1 MKKKVI
7 VACGGAVATS
17 TIAANAIVE
26 LAKENNIDIEIAQVR
41 ISEIASNLP
50 ADLIVTTSKVKR
62 DFGVPLITG
71 MPFVSGLGVDKTKAK
86 ILEVLNILNFL
97 PTPNASTRLLT
108 RGCRWWIP
116 AFGALMKIRKL
127 SPILWSCRSS

>member
-50 ADLIVTTSKVKR
+50 ADLIVTTSKVKE
-62 DFGVPLITG
+62 T
-71 MPFVSGLGVDKTKAK
+71 S
-86 ILEVLNILNFL
+86 EC
-97 PTPNASTRLLT
+97 LLSQE
-108 RGCRWWIP
+108 CH
-116 AFGALMKIRKL
+116 LYQD
-127 SPILWSCRSS
+127 